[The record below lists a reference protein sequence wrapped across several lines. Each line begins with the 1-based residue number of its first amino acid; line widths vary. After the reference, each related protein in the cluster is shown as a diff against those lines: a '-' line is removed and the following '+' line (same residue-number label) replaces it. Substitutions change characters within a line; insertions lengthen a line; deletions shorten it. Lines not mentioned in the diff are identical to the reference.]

1 MYCTIVRVALKYAIL
16 RHYDYQPLK
25 HMLACAL
32 LVLSWMVG
40 CLCELCV
47 SLRLFFLLWLV
58 HLLLVACGSICCCSV
73 ASVNAQAAG
82 LKLSALMQKVCKE
95 IKKE

>member
-16 RHYDYQPLK
+16 RRYVYQPLK

-32 LVLSWMVG
+32 LALSWSVD
-40 CLCELCV
+40 CLCELCA
-47 SLRLFFLLWLV
+47 SLRLFFLLWAVYLP
-58 HLLLVACGSICCCSV
+58 LVAFGSIFCCSV
-73 ASVNAQAAG
+73 ALVNAQAAG